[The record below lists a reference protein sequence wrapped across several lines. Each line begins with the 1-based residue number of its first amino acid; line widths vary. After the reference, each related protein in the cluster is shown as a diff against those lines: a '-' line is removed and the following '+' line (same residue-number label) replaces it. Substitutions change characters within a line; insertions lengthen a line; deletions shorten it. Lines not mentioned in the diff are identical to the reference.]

1 MEITTIQQRIYEV
14 RGVKVMLDRDLA
26 ELYGVET
33 RALNQAVKRNAERFP
48 EDFMFHLSDGELS
61 NLKSQFVTSSW
72 GGSRKGAYAFTE
84 LGVAMLSSV
93 LRSDI
98 AIQINIGIMRAF
110 VAMRQMMT
118 IQPTDR
124 YEQLSAEVKQLK
136 NYVEE
141 ILTDQNDINES
152 TSMQLEL
159 INEAIARLEVSNR
172 NTAQR
177 RRIGFI
183 QDDK

>member
-1 MEITTIQQRIYEV
+1 
-14 RGVKVMLDRDLA
+14 MLDRDLA

-48 EDFMFHLSDGELS
+48 EDFMFQLTDDEMKIW
-61 NLKSQFVTSSW
+61 KSQIVMSNSVRM
-72 GGSRKGAYAFTE
+72 GLRRNPYAFTE

-136 NYVEE
+136 DYVEE

-159 INEAIARLEVSNR
+159 INEAIARLEASNR

-183 QDDK
+183 QD